1 MHTAEDW
8 SESADVACEIGD
20 PDLVRVRALV
30 QSDPAPPELIAAL
43 STHLSRPGADVELR
57 QKQTDALRDLFDL
70 GGCVGSMPT
79 GEGKTLVSLLA
90 PTLLGAERPVLILP
104 ANCRDKTR
112 TEFAEYLADGW
123 HVRLPT
129 LLSYSELSLQSRE
142 RKLLELQP
150 DLIMLDE
157 ADEARNIDGT
167 GFGRRIRRAL
177 ATLSPRPRVAI
188 LSATLIGDDLLEY
201 WELLLWALQD
211 KAPVPLHKAAAE
223 RWASA
228 TNRVVKGELRRKEPG
243 ALDTLPGGFHAWLRS
258 RRGVVSG
265 RGEICPSAIEI
276 TTWVPPISHELR
288 QVINA
293 CAITSKRPDGER
305 VTDWE
310 LPDLLCCLAQGFYQV
325 WDPMPPRW
333 WLDPRRSYLDFERAI
348 LDAQIE
354 GFDTPAQIRDA
365 LDARPKRHIPE
376 LGNDADLVR
385 AALANWRAVKDRFKP
400 NAVPVWITGEIMDAV
415 ATHAGSRAGQIVWV
429 KHKAPGHELARRGL
443 PYFGADTQPHQ
454 HTPGAPMVC
463 SIKAHGR
470 GKNLQAWWRALVMHP
485 MAKARLWEQL
495 ISREHRPGQKAD
507 TIFVEVIAGV
517 EYHGQVLERV
527 LKQAQADS
535 DASGVPHKMV
545 LAKWT

>member
-1 MHTAEDW
+1 MIDDEC
-8 SESADVACEIGD
+8 SVAAEIGD
-20 PDLVRVRALV
+20 PDLARVAALAP
-30 QSDPAPPELIAAL
+30 SIPAAPELIAAL
-43 STHLSRPGADVELR
+43 SRHLSRPGSDVELR
-57 QKQTDALRDLFDL
+57 QKQTEALRDLYDL
-70 GGCVGSMPT
+70 GGVVGSMPT
-79 GEGKTLVSLLA
+79 GEGKTLVTLLA
-90 PTLLGAERPVLILP
+90 PTLLGAQRPVLILP

-123 HVRLPT
+123 SVRLPT
-129 LLSYSELSLQSRE
+129 LLSYSELSRQDRE
-142 RKLLELQP
+142 RKLVELAP
-150 DLIMLDE
+150 DLLMLDE

-167 GFGRRIRRAL
+167 GFGRRIRRML
-177 ATLSPRPRVAI
+177 AAASPRPRVAI
-188 LSATLIGDDLLEY
+188 LSATLIGDDLLDY
-201 WELLLWALQD
+201 WELILWALQD
-211 KAPVPLHKAAAE
+211 LAPVPLTRPVAE

-228 TNRVVKGELRRKEPG
+228 TNRVMRGELRRLEPG
-243 ALDTLPGGFHAWLRS
+243 ALDLLPGGFHRHLRT

-265 RGEICPSAIEI
+265 RGEVCPAEIEI
-276 TTWVPPISHELR
+276 TTWTPPISPDLR
-288 QVINA
+288 ATIDA
-293 CAITSKRPDGER
+293 CTLTSKRPDGER

-333 WLDPRRSYLDFERAI
+333 WLDPRRAYLDFERAI

-385 AALANWRAVKDRFKP
+385 KALADWRAVKDRFIP

-415 ATHAGSRAGQIVWV
+415 AAHANKPGQIAWV
-429 KHKAPGHELARRGL
+429 KHRAPGHELQRRGL

-454 HTPGAPMVC
+454 HTPGAPMAC
-463 SIKAHGR
+463 SIRAHAR
-470 GKNLQAWWRALVMHP
+470 GKNLQAWHRALVMHP

-495 ISREHRPGQKAD
+495 ISREHRLGQREPK
-507 TIFVEVIAGV
+507 IFLEVIAGI

-535 DASGVPHKMV
+535 EASGVPHKMV
-545 LAKWT
+545 IAKWRGSMV